1 MLYKHRSDCQ
11 GLRIDLHEIVA
22 ELQLLFKII
31 TVSLNIYTEMSAGI
45 YLDKE
50 KWSKDRNSV

>member
-11 GLRIDLHEIVA
+11 GLRIDLQEIIA

-45 YLDKE
+45 YLDK
-50 KWSKDRNSV
+50 